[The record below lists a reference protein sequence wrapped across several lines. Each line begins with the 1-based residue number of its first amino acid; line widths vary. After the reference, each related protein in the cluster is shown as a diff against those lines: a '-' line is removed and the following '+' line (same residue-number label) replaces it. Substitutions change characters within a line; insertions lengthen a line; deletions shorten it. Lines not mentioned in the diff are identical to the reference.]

1 MTKNCKKT
9 KEFTSDEEKLTQ
21 ATKKNGQVIES
32 KQNEAYINSASE
44 SISEEDNSENSEAEQ
59 SEEEQRRIKRVYSK
73 KEWEMHK
80 KRTKL
85 FEEQEAQKKINNSRN
100 KTPHNDFG
108 FSYADPD
115 EIIDE
120 YKTRSSSIPRLKI
133 YQPDLNPKGIFI

>member
-1 MTKNCKKT
+1 MTKKT
-9 KEFTSDEEKLTQ
+9 KKFTTDEEKLTQ

-32 KQNEAYINSASE
+32 RQNEAYINSASE
-44 SISEEDNSENSEAEQ
+44 IFSEEDNSENSEAEQ
-59 SEEEQRRIKRVYSK
+59 SEEQRSVKKVYSK

-85 FEEQEAQKKINNSRN
+85 FEEQEAQKKINKSRN
-100 KTPHNDFG
+100 RTPHNDFG

-133 YQPDLNPKGIFI
+133 YQPDSNPKGILI